1 MKKVWI
7 LLLVFI
13 AILVAWF
20 YFTRLQDF
28 NTLSKNK
35 TFNILLITL
44 DTTRADHLSCYGSKK
59 VQTPC
64 IDSLAGRG
72 ILYEKCISP
81 TPLTLP
87 AHTSIFTGTYPLFHG
102 VRDNAAFVVPEDL
115 TTLAEVFRNNGYKT
129 AAFVSSFVLDSKWG
143 LNQGFDYYYD
153 DFDLHQQN
161 IVSVGDIQ
169 RPGNQTVD
177 AALSWLSKEKK
188 GKFFLWVHLYDAHT
202 PYDPPQE
209 FKKLYPDDFY
219 SGEIAFMDQQVG
231 RLIDSLDVNG
241 LNKDT
246 LIFIVGDH
254 GESLGEHQEQGHG
267 FFIYEETLN
276 VPFIISVPFRQFQGI
291 RKKEITSL
299 VDLMPTILEMTRLK
313 SEIRFQGKSLVNAFA
328 KTNSKAERF
337 VYSETFY
344 PRFHFGWS
352 ELQSIQDGN
361 YKLVLQSDPEF
372 FDLQKDPDEMN
383 NLASKEK
390 HETSAYQARAKDL
403 ITEWSHGARSQDYT
417 HLDEETQEKLAALG
431 YVGTFRDTKEQK
443 NLASPRD
450 KIAIYVELNK
460 ARELML
466 TSDFKEAEQ
475 MSLNIIKQDPG
486 IIDAYSTL
494 GNIYLKQNR
503 YEEAVSYYKQA
514 LDLKPD
520 DAALITGI
528 AACLLKLNRESEAE
542 TVLIDSLRVLPSD
555 SRIFFMLGNVYR
567 AKKEEQKAVDA
578 FNKCLELNP
587 KSASAHNALAAIY
600 FLRKDYEL
608 ARKNVEAALRFDE
621 RLPGVHYTRA
631 QIFEHEERLQEAAEE
646 YKKELAVSNQN
657 FRAAYNLSEIYRR
670 LGNTV
675 EEEKY
680 LRKAIEL
687 NDDFP
692 LSYLYLAR
700 LELKSGNNYD
710 QAIDLVTKS
719 LERKPEPK
727 FQAFA
732 YYLLADLYN
741 RKGNQSLSREYAEK
755 AQRLKQ

>member
-1 MKKVWI
+1 
-7 LLLVFI
+7 
-13 AILVAWF
+13 
-20 YFTRLQDF
+20 
-28 NTLSKNK
+28 
-35 TFNILLITL
+35 
-44 DTTRADHLSCYGSKK
+44 
-59 VQTPC
+59 
-64 IDSLAGRG
+64 
-72 ILYEKCISP
+72 
-81 TPLTLP
+81 
-87 AHTSIFTGTYPLFHG
+87 
-102 VRDNAAFVVPEDL
+102 
-115 TTLAEVFRNNGYKT
+115 
-129 AAFVSSFVLDSKWG
+129 
-143 LNQGFDYYYD
+143 
-153 DFDLHQQN
+153 
-161 IVSVGDIQ
+161 
-169 RPGNQTVD
+169 
-177 AALSWLSKEKK
+177 
-188 GKFFLWVHLYDAHT
+188 
-202 PYDPPQE
+202 
-209 FKKLYPDDFY
+209 
-219 SGEIAFMDQQVG
+219 
-231 RLIDSLDVNG
+231 
-241 LNKDT
+241 
-246 LIFIVGDH
+246 
-254 GESLGEHQEQGHG
+254 
-267 FFIYEETLN
+267 
-276 VPFIISVPFRQFQGI
+276 
-291 RKKEITSL
+291 
-299 VDLMPTILEMTRLK
+299 
-313 SEIRFQGKSLVNAFA
+313 
-328 KTNSKAERF
+328 
-337 VYSETFY
+337 
-344 PRFHFGWS
+344 
-352 ELQSIQDGN
+352 
-361 YKLVLQSDPEF
+361 
-372 FDLQKDPDEMN
+372 
-383 NLASKEK
+383 
-390 HETSAYQARAKDL
+390 
-403 ITEWSHGARSQDYT
+403 
-417 HLDEETQEKLAALG
+417 
-431 YVGTFRDTKEQK
+431 
-443 NLASPRD
+443 
-450 KIAIYVELNK
+450 VELNK

-520 DAALITGI
+520 DAALINGI

-567 AKKEEQKAVDA
+567 AKKEEQKAVDS

-631 QIFEHEERLQEAAEE
+631 QIFESEERLQEAAEE
-646 YKKELAVSNQN
+646 YKKELAVSSQN

-741 RKGNQSLSREYAEK
+741 RKGNQSLSREYAQK